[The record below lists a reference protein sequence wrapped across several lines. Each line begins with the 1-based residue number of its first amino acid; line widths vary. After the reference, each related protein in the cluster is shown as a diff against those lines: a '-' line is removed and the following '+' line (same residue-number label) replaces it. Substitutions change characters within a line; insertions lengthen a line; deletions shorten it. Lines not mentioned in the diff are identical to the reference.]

1 MVLFIKIY
9 IIYLIFLLI
18 DTDAQCNSTGFYE
31 AKTKGEA
38 TILDIFCGDM
48 SVSEC
53 VQHTCKVDIIPS
65 DKLLADAENM
75 VKVDERR
82 FTHLKRS
89 LKSVDK
95 LYNYIIMDTLPAIGV
110 ALKNVLGVAQF
121 VIILVEESGCA
132 LDGLMDFANA
142 LELAKDNNDELTV
155 AGILIVRAKDRT
167 RKSKRMRELADTIA
181 EKLGTKQFQ
190 TRIRESVVCA
200 EALTEYYV
208 PLSEYAQNSTT
219 NKDYK
224 AFVDELIEVIRNG

>member
-1 MVLFIKIY
+1 
-9 IIYLIFLLI
+9 
-18 DTDAQCNSTGFYE
+18 
-31 AKTKGEA
+31 
-38 TILDIFCGDM
+38 
-48 SVSEC
+48 
-53 VQHTCKVDIIPS
+53 
-65 DKLLADAENM
+65 
-75 VKVDERR
+75 
-82 FTHLKRS
+82 
-89 LKSVDK
+89 
-95 LYNYIIMDTLPAIGV
+95 MDTLPAISV

-224 AFVDELIEVIRNG
+224 AFVDELIEVDS

>member
-1 MVLFIKIY
+1 
-9 IIYLIFLLI
+9 LIFLLI

-48 SVSEC
+48 SASEC

-190 TRIRESVVCA
+190 TRIRESVVFA